1 MKYLKLTSLF
11 LFVAVLFSA
20 CSRYDGS
27 VVGPTTVTTTQTKLK
42 VINTATNFTSLSAKI
57 NNNSPQIL
65 AFENL
70 LPYQTL
76 PSGVQKMLVKTPD
89 GTDSLHHENN
99 LSNNVA
105 YTWFI
110 IDGAPLSVL
119 PAVDNLDIPANGK
132 AKVRISNFTNVDTI
146 NIKITGGDNLITG
159 INNGAVWG
167 YASVNSGTYNL
178 EIRDFSDDKLLYSA
192 NGVTFSNQNIYDLV
206 VSGYYGGTGLKEI
219 RFTVYN

>member
-11 LFVAVLFSA
+11 FLVTVLFSA
-20 CSRYDGS
+20 CNRYDDS
-27 VVGPTTVTTTQTKLK
+27 VVGPTVTTTETKLK
-42 VINTATNFTSLSAKI
+42 VINTATNFTSISAKI

-76 PSGVQKMLVKTPD
+76 SSGVQKMLLKTPD
-89 GTDSLHHENN
+89 GTDSLHHENT

-110 IDGAPLSVL
+110 LDGAPLKVL
-119 PAVDNLDIPANGK
+119 PAVDNLEIPANGN

-167 YASVNSGTYNL
+167 YTTVSSGTYDL
-178 EIRDFSDDKLLYSA
+178 EIRDFSDNKLLYSA
-192 NGVTFSNQNIYDLV
+192 NGITFSNQNIYDLV
-206 VSGYYGGTGLKEI
+206 VSGYYGGTGRKEI